1 MDAQLRRVYV
11 ASAGMALVATAVS
24 VAWKDPGVVAG
35 VAAGVVVS
43 VVPFATW
50 HAVVSLV
57 ADRSAR
63 RRALVVAFVLAKYA
77 VLAGLMW
84 VLFRFRLVSQPAF
97 GAGILAG
104 SVAVLGA
111 LIVRTR

>member
-11 ASAGMALVATAVS
+11 ASAGMALIATAVS
-24 VAWKDPGVVAG
+24 VAWKDPGVTTG

-50 HAVVSLV
+50 HAVVSL
-57 ADRSAR
+57 ASDRSAR

-77 VLAGLMW
+77 VLAGAMW
-84 VLFRFRLVSQPAF
+84 VLFRFRLADMPAF
-97 GAGILAG
+97 GAGLLAG

-111 LIVRTR
+111 LTVRTR